1 MKTLKKFAG
10 ALATMAIFAAC
21 DPAETVEL
29 IGLTLDKTTAQVEM
43 GKTVTLTA
51 STNPTGLTVDMT
63 WESANTAVATV
74 SNGVVTGVAEGTAMI
89 AVTAEGKSATCLI
102 TVTKVGDDDNGNN
115 ELSASLDGSEYYP
128 IILDGTSFLK
138 IQDKVTADFRPND
151 SDKNLF
157 IWATGDT
164 YIAGQGG
171 GLNFYGNTD
180 GYVSLTVASVGWS
193 GCGFNVPN
201 ADVATMYNKIKDNLG
216 DYYLHMAI
224 KSTDN
229 ASHWFY
235 LLGDASSS
243 FVLGA
248 TAFTDGGTGTVF
260 QPKTDFTRDG
270 SWQEIEFP
278 LSDLKFT
285 NYNASAADVNI
296 LSALSGGVAG
306 TQLNIDAVFIYK
318 K

>member
-1 MKTLKKFAG
+1 MKTLKFFAG

-21 DPAETVEL
+21 DPTEPTEL
-29 IGLTLDKTTAQVEM
+29 TGLTLDKTTAQVEI

-51 STNPTGLTVDMT
+51 STNPAGLTVDMT

-89 AVTAEGKSATCLI
+89 AVSAKGKSATCLV
-102 TVTKVGDDDNGNN
+102 TVKKEGTDPNPG
-115 ELSASLDGSEYYP
+115 ETPASLTGSEYYP
-128 IILDGTSFLK
+128 ILLDGTSFQK
-138 IQDKVTADFRPND
+138 IQSKVVADFRPNE
-151 SDKNLF
+151 SEKNLY
-157 IWATGDT
+157 IWSVGDT
-164 YIAGQGG
+164 YIQGLGG
-171 GLNFYGNTD
+171 GLNFYGNTE
-180 GYVSLTVASVGWS
+180 GYVSLTVANVGWS

-201 ADVATMYNKIKDNLG
+201 AAVATMYNKIKDNLS
-216 DYYLHMAI
+216 DYYFHIAI

-229 ASHWFY
+229 ASHWFF
-235 LLGDASSS
+235 LLDDKSSS

-248 TAFTDGGTGTVF
+248 TAFNDNGTIYPV
-260 QPKTDFTRDG
+260 KTNFTRNG

-278 LSDLKFT
+278 LSDLRFT
-285 NYNASAADVNI
+285 NYNASADKINI

-306 TQLNIDAVFIYK
+306 TQLNVDAIFIYK